1 MLASNESNLK
11 VLNKTFTNRIKI
23 KSINYFSVF
32 PFLDEILNT
41 NANE

>member
-23 KSINYFSVF
+23 KSINYDFF
-32 PFLDEILNT
+32 KKHCK
-41 NANE
+41 